1 MDAFYASVEQR
12 DHPELKGLPVV
23 VGGERER
30 GVIAAASYEARKF
43 GIHSAMASKLA
54 KRKCPDLIFC
64 TPDFKKYKQVSQEI
78 REIFFH
84 YTDLVEPLSLDEAF
98 MDVTESKIAK
108 NSATLIAKEIKQ
120 KIKNQLQLT
129 ASAGVSDNKFL
140 AKIASDVN
148 KPDGLF
154 VIPPEKAQ
162 EFIDHLE
169 IRKFFGVG
177 KVTAKKM
184 NDLGIFYGS
193 DLKLVTK
200 NELVRLFGK
209 AGSYYF
215 DVVRGID
222 ERPVVPDRERKSVG
236 VENTFAKDI
245 DEKDELN
252 SEIEK
257 LTNELWRRLERNGKI
272 GRTLTVKIKFSD
284 FEQITRSITKTN
296 YFLDKD
302 EVMASAMNMIDSEY
316 PFPKTIRLL
325 GLTVSNF
332 YIENSGPVQLVLDFI

>member
-129 ASAGVSDNKFL
+129 ASAGVSYNKFL